1 MTTESD
7 RVGILVGGGP
17 APGINSAIGAAAIEA
32 RRSGLSVLGI
42 YDGFRHLA
50 AGNLEMVVPLEISDV
65 SRIHSQGG
73 SILRTSRTNPAAKK
87 EDLLRTVDSL
97 RRLGID
103 KLVTIGGDDTAFG
116 AAEVARASEGTL
128 RVAHVPKTIDNDL
141 PLPGGMPTFGFETVR
156 HFGTEAVL
164 SLMEDAKTTN
174 RWYFVVVMGRQ
185 AGHLALGIGKAA
197 GATVVVIPEELSDRQ
212 NRLDEIARILEGSML
227 KRRVMGQ
234 EHGVAVI
241 AEGIAERLDAAEL
254 CNLPGVEVTRDSY
267 GHIALKDVPLAII
280 LRRAVQ
286 HNFES
291 RDDKVTVVDV
301 TLGYQLRCAQPIPF
315 DIDYTR
321 TLGYGAVRFLVS
333 APEGEEFRVGGLIC
347 QEDGHRRVLTFD
359 ELRDP
364 ATGRIRTRTVDIES
378 EYYEVARE
386 YMIRLD
392 PRDLENGPML
402 EQLAQTAKM
411 TAKEF
416 VEKFGVAAG
425 RVSPRARVRRRKS
438 VA

>member
-1 MTTESD
+1 MTTESN

-42 YDGFRHLA
+42 YDGFRHLV
-50 AGNLEMVVPLEISDV
+50 AGNLDMVVPLEISDV

-73 SILRTSRTNPAAKK
+73 SILRTSRTNPAANK

-97 RRLGID
+97 QRLGIN

-116 AAEVARASEGTL
+116 AAEVARASNGSL

-141 PLPGGMPTFGFETVR
+141 PLPGGMPTFGFGTVR

-197 GATVVVIPEELSDRQ
+197 GATMVVIPEELADGQ
-212 NRLDEIARILEGSML
+212 NHLAEIARILEGSML
-227 KRRVMGQ
+227 KRRAMGQ

-241 AEGIAERLDAAEL
+241 AEGIAERLDPAEL
-254 CNLPGVEVTRDSY
+254 CNLPGVEVSRDSY

-286 HNFES
+286 NNFES
-291 RDDKVTVVDV
+291 RDDKVTLVDV

-321 TLGYGAVRFLVS
+321 TLGYGAVKFLVS
-333 APEGEEFRVGGLIC
+333 EPESEQLRVGGLIC
-347 QEDGHRRVLTFD
+347 QEDGHRRMLTFD

-364 ATGRIRTRTVDIES
+364 ETGRIRTRTVDIKS

-392 PRDLENGPML
+392 PSDLEEGPML
-402 EQLAQTAKM
+402 EKLAQTAKM
-411 TAKEF
+411 TSKEF
-416 VEKFGVAAG
+416 VKKFGVAAG
-425 RVSPRARVRRRKS
+425 GAPPRARTKRRRS
-438 VA
+438 AA